1 MPGSAF
7 AENDPQC
14 CSVRRFQR
22 VWGGGGSHVPA
33 EPRPQG
39 RGIALAEARRRQSAT
54 FNGVCQEV
62 GALQH
67 VPGPQPHFH
76 APSAEYLLDFSQR

>member
-7 AENDPQC
+7 GENDPQR
-14 CSVRRFQR
+14 CSVRRCNIF
-22 VWGGGGSHVPA
+22 SCPAA

-54 FNGVCQEV
+54 FNGICQEV

>member
-1 MPGSAF
+1 MLRREALSAGLGVTC
-7 AENDPQC
+7 AA
-14 CSVRRFQR
+14 
-22 VWGGGGSHVPA
+22 A

-54 FNGVCQEV
+54 FNGICQEV